1 MFNMKTTPRKLAI
14 LSVLISSVLLSET
27 AAAAD
32 IIVVDA
38 AGNPTDT
45 KATAS
50 AGTDQSVYTKGAV
63 DTKLGEK
70 ANAADVYTKTTVDT
84 KLGEKANVADVYTK
98 ADADKEF
105 SKKADVYTKTDA
117 DKEFSKKADVYT
129 KTDTDKRIGKVKTDL
144 EGALK
149 DDVKKSV
156 EQSVV
161 KDVKKDVK
169 DELSGE
175 LNKGL
180 LDVHG
185 KLSTESQNRI
195 SGDIETLGK
204 ANGYTDQRFN
214 ELKSYTDQKVNYLDN
229 KIDRIEK
236 RANAGVASVAAMSN
250 IPYSNNTGFSLG
262 LGLGQY
268 RNGSA
273 VALGIQDK
281 LNENVS
287 LRLSTSWNNSGSPV
301 FGAGVGISW

>member
-1 MFNMKTTPRKLAI
+1 MSNMKTTPRKLAI

-32 IIVVDA
+32 IIVVDEK
-38 AGNPTDT
+38 GSPTGT
-45 KATAS
+45 KVSAS
-50 AGTDQSVYTKGAV
+50 TGADQNVYTKDAV
-63 DTKLGEK
+63 DTKLDKKVNAADVYTRTDVYTKTEANTELDKK
-70 ANAADVYTKTTVDT
+70 ANAADVYTRTEANTELDK
-84 KLGEKANVADVYTK
+84 KANAADVYTQ
-98 ADADKEF
+98 
-105 SKKADVYTKTDA
+105 TQTDE
-117 DKEFSKKADVYT
+117 K
-129 KTDTDKRIGKVKTDL
+129 IGRVRTDL
-144 EGALK
+144 EGTLK
-149 DDVKKSV
+149 DDVKKNV

-161 KDVKKDVK
+161 KDVKT
-169 DELSGE
+169 E
-175 LNKGL
+175 LNSKL
-180 LDVHG
+180 FDMQG
-185 KLSTESQNRI
+185 KLGSDLKTESENRL
-195 SGDIETLGK
+195 SGDIKTLK
-204 ANGYTDQRFN
+204 SANDYTDQQFN
-214 ELKSYTDQKVNYLDN
+214 KLQSYTDQKVNYLDN